1 LFFFLRFFFKLI
13 FFNFILEHLIYWE
26 LIFVLFFC
34 FPFYVFAGFTR
45 VDTSLSSH
53 CFILFSWFRPWI
65 SDCFIMKFHDFIQLA
80 FDEVTL
86 ISRSGHRFDM
96 LTQVNLGFFLFFFV
110 VNFLINS
117 FIVMVFFL
125 FILFKL
131 NLLNSVELII

>member
-1 LFFFLRFFFKLI
+1 
-13 FFNFILEHLIYWE
+13 
-26 LIFVLFFC
+26 
-34 FPFYVFAGFTR
+34 
-45 VDTSLSSH
+45 
-53 CFILFSWFRPWI
+53 
-65 SDCFIMKFHDFIQLA
+65 MKFHDFIQLA
-80 FDEVTL
+80 FDEVTP
-86 ISRSGHRFDM
+86 ISRSGHGFDM